1 MQSPHELAALVGK
14 LSGKRIICLGDLMLD
29 RYVYGR
35 VDRISPEAPIPVIA
49 VERQLSMP
57 GGVGNV
63 ARNVAALGGEA
74 ILIGVIGDDAPG
86 NELKRLIGSE
96 DRMIADLV
104 YDKGRQTTV
113 KTRFMA
119 AGHHLLRADEGEVKA
134 SIDEAAED
142 QILRALEAEIGEA
155 DAVILSD
162 YAKGTLT
169 LRVIKAAIEI
179 ARKTSKPIVVDPKSR
194 DFSRYQGATLLTPNL
209 KEVQEA
215 TGHSGKSDEDAALAG
230 DSARMMAGAEA
241 LLVTRSEKGMTLV
254 GEGMSAQHFP
264 TRALEVFDVSGA
276 GDTVIATL
284 TMALA
289 AGAGFADAAA
299 LANAAAGIVVGK
311 VGTAV
316 TFPEELANSLHSA
329 ELDTAEA
336 KIRELPLLLDAV
348 ARWRRQGLSVGF
360 TNGCF
365 DLIHPG
371 HISLISQAAG
381 QCDRL
386 IVGLNTDASIKRL
399 KGETRPVQSELARGI
414 VLASL
419 ADVSAVI
426 LFGDD
431 TPLALIEA
439 IKPDVLVKGAD
450 YTVDTVVG
458 SDVVQAHGGR
468 VFLADLK
475 AGFSTTNTIKRMEG

>member
-1 MQSPHELAALVGK
+1 MLGPHDLAALVGQ
-14 LSGKRIICLGDLMLD
+14 LEGKRIICVGDLMLD

-35 VDRISPEAPIPVIA
+35 VDRISPEAPIPVVA

-74 ILIGVIGDDAPG
+74 ILIGVVGDDASG
-86 NELKRLIGSE
+86 NELKRLIASE
-96 DRMIADLV
+96 ERMIADLV
-104 YDKGRQTTV
+104 YDKGRITTV

-119 AGHHLLRADEGEVKA
+119 DGHHLLRADEGDVKTA
-134 SIDEAAED
+134 ISERAED
-142 QILRALEAEIGEA
+142 QILRAIEAEISDA
-155 DAVILSD
+155 DAIILSD

-169 LRVIKAAIEI
+169 PRVLKQAIEV
-179 ARKTSKPIVVDPKSR
+179 ARKASKPIVVDPKSR

-209 KEVQEA
+209 KEVHDA
-215 TGHSGKSDEDAALAG
+215 TGLAGTTDEEAAQAGDAA
-230 DSARMMAGAEA
+230 RIKAGAEA

-254 GEGMSAQHFP
+254 GEVMSARHFP
-264 TRALEVFDVSGA
+264 ARALEVFDVSGA

-284 TMALA
+284 TLALA
-289 AGAGFADAAA
+289 AGAAFEDAAA

-316 TFPEELANSLHSA
+316 TFPDELANSLHTA
-329 ELDTAEA
+329 ELDSADA
-336 KIRELPLLLDAV
+336 KIRNLPVLMDAV
-348 ARWRRQGLSVGF
+348 ARWRRQGFTVGF

-371 HISLISQAAG
+371 HVSLISQAAG

-386 IVGLNTDASIKRL
+386 IVALNSDASVKRL
-399 KGETRPVQSELARGI
+399 KGDTRPVQGELARSI

-419 ADVSAVI
+419 ADVSSVI
-426 LFGDD
+426 LFDAD
-431 TPLALIEA
+431 TPLELIET

-458 SDVVQAHGGR
+458 SDVVQKYGGR
-468 VFLADLK
+468 VYLADLK
-475 AGFSTTNTIKRMEG
+475 AGFSTTNTIKRMES